1 MIAAHVRV
9 STREQAVHGY
19 GVDVQKAHIEKY
31 LSLNKFNLDAVKW
44 FSDEGKSASTLERPQ
59 LKKLLKVIKLK
70 QVSHVVV
77 YKLDR
82 IFRNLKDQQKL
93 IELFKENDVEF
104 KCVTEEIDYNSANGK
119 FTLNMRGSM
128 AEWELDTVRER
139 SLDGMVQS
147 AYQGNFSVPR
157 SPYGY
162 DKVDKKLVINK
173 EEAKVVKDI
182 FQKASEGMSV
192 WFIMQYLNERKDAQR
207 KWREAAIYKIL
218 RNPIYYG
225 CFSYYDIEIENH
237 SPAIISKELFHRAS
251 KKRANSAR
259 KRNIYLFDRKG
270 LHTQCD
276 SIFIN
281 TSGSSGTGRIYNYLT
296 CKTCGLHVPEREVLE
311 AVEVAIKQYLK
322 DKSKREDRDSVFTL
336 QDKIEDVIKLFVN
349 GLISQASYIKTLTML
364 EQKLERERIL
374 QEELDKDMVVL
385 SMTNRENDFLLI
397 QDVVDLIRINTT
409 SGDKFITFRGGYE
422 YRVDD
427 ELKVK
432 KILKQK

>member
-1 MIAAHVRV
+1 M
-9 STREQAVHGY
+9 
-19 GVDVQKAHIEKY
+19 
-31 LSLNKFNLDAVKW
+31 
-44 FSDEGKSASTLERPQ
+44 
-59 LKKLLKVIKLK
+59 
-70 QVSHVVV
+70 
-77 YKLDR
+77 
-82 IFRNLKDQQKL
+82 
-93 IELFKENDVEF
+93 
-104 KCVTEEIDYNSANGK
+104 
-119 FTLNMRGSM
+119 
-128 AEWELDTVRER
+128 
-139 SLDGMVQS
+139 
-147 AYQGNFSVPR
+147 
-157 SPYGY
+157 
-162 DKVDKKLVINK
+162 
-173 EEAKVVKDI
+173 
-182 FQKASEGMSV
+182 
-192 WFIMQYLNERKDAQR
+192 
-207 KWREAAIYKIL
+207 
-218 RNPIYYG
+218 
-225 CFSYYDIEIENH
+225 
-237 SPAIISKELFHRAS
+237 
-251 KKRANSAR
+251 
-259 KRNIYLFDRKG
+259 
-270 LHTQCD
+270 HTQCD

-409 SGDKFITFRGGYE
+409 SGDKFITFRGGNE